1 MYLEDELSDIID
13 EVVYR
18 GIDRPRH
25 AAGRG
30 SEHGG
35 IRNPGGDAAITGT
48 HVDEF
53 WNRMNKVYIYGYI
66 R

>member
-18 GIDRPRH
+18 GIDRPRD
-25 AAGRG
+25 AAGGG

-53 WNRMNKVYIYGYI
+53 
-66 R
+66 